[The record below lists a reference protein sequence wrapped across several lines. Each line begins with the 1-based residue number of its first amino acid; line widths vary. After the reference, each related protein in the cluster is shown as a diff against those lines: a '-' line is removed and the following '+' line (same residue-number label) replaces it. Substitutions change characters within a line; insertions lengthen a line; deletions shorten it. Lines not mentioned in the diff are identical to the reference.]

1 MKAKLGSFYI
11 FHLPFFICHL
21 AWHRLLSFLV
31 AASCVLLVLPSAG
44 AWQVQPGTGAVD
56 AHVIMISIDGF
67 PPDYYTRSAVLG
79 LKLPNITS
87 LKLAGAYAEG
97 VEGVYPSVT
106 YPAHTTMVTGVR
118 PALHGVVHNRIFEAP
133 TEPQTRAWYW
143 FAGALKS
150 ETLWGLAKKAGLVTA
165 SVGWPVTVGADLDYL
180 MPEIWDP
187 MELPPTMKRARE
199 YSTPG
204 LLDDAI
210 KTSDRP
216 GVKEMRGDE
225 FRTVVAEH
233 IINAY
238 RPNLMVI
245 HLIELDDAHHKNGAG
260 SAAGLK
266 VAEREDAFVGRII
279 EATRKADILEKTTF
293 LIVSDHGFARVE
305 KRFNPSVILVK
316 EGLITLDAKGNPTS
330 WKAAAWPAGG
340 SCAIVLRDASDKETA
355 AKVKAIFSKL
365 ASGDDRP
372 ISRVIDRDELD
383 RVRAA
388 PGALLMLEAAPGYT
402 IGDAYTGEAVGPSG
416 QSYQGT
422 HGYHP
427 SRAEMRSALII
438 SGRGARPGAKVAIA
452 RMIDIAP
459 TAAGLLGLT
468 FPRAEGSPIRE
479 LLKPGFAPPT
489 PPRERQQRKSG
500 P

>member
-11 FHLPFFICHL
+11 FHLPFFVCHL
-21 AWHRLLSFLV
+21 AWHRLLTFLV
-31 AASCVLLVLPSAG
+31 AASCVLLVLSAAG
-44 AWQVQPGTGAVD
+44 AGQQPGTVAVD

-67 PPDYYTRSAVLG
+67 PPEYYTRSAVLG

-106 YPAHTTMVTGVR
+106 YPAHTTLVTGVR
-118 PALHGVVHNRIFEAP
+118 PALHGIVHNRIFEEP

-143 FAGALKS
+143 FSNALKS
-150 ETLWGLAKKAGLVTA
+150 ETLWDIAKKGGLVTA
-165 SVGWPVTVGADLDYL
+165 AVGWPVTAGADIDYK

-199 YSTPG
+199 FSTPG

-210 KTSDRP
+210 KNSDRP
-216 GVKEMRGDE
+216 GIKEMRGDE
-225 FRTVVAEH
+225 FRTVVSEH
-233 IINAY
+233 IIAAY
-238 RPNLMVI
+238 RPNLMLV
-245 HLIELDDAHHKNGAG
+245 HLIEMDDVHHKNGPG
-260 SAAGLK
+260 SDAGLK
-266 VAEREDAFVGRII
+266 VAEREDAFVSRII
-279 EATRKADILEKTTF
+279 EAVRKAGIFEKTTF
-293 LIVSDHGFARVE
+293 FIVSDHGFARVK
-305 KRFNPSVILVK
+305 KRFNPGVALVK
-316 EGLITLDAKGNPTS
+316 EGLITLDTKGHPTS

-340 SCAIVLRDASDKETA
+340 SCAIVLRDPSDNETRA
-355 AKVKAIFSKL
+355 RVRAIFSKL

-372 ISRVIDRDELD
+372 ISRIVERDELD
-383 RVRAA
+383 RLGAV
-388 PGALLMLEAAPGYT
+388 PGALFMLEAAPGYT
-402 IGDAYTGEAVGPSG
+402 IGDSYTGDAVKPSG

-427 SRAEMRSALII
+427 SRVEMRSALII
-438 SGRGARPGAKVAIA
+438 SGRGAQPGAKVPIA
-452 RMIDIAP
+452 RMIDIGP

-489 PPRERQQRKSG
+489 PPRDRQQRKSG
-500 P
+500 F